1 MSAEDKKVDI
11 HSFCIDIFLF
21 TRLFEMLKKKPKQK
35 LYGYVYFKKN
45 RLSMT
50 DL

>member
-21 TRLFEMLKKKPKQK
+21 TRLLEMLKKKPQAK
-35 LYGYVYFKKN
+35 
-45 RLSMT
+45 RLW
-50 DL
+50 LCLF